1 MARISVE
8 NNNKNSNDVIFGY
21 RKMSML
27 DWHVLNDENK
37 AVATTAKELDE
48 DTRNA
53 IRKSTTSF
61 LVGRGYAR
69 GEAMQI
75 VNGILQDR

>member
-1 MARISVE
+1 MARISIL
-8 NNNKNSNDVIFGY
+8 NNKNNGMKPYGY
-21 RKMSML
+21 RKMSL
-27 DWHVLNDENK
+27 LNWHVLNDENK

-61 LVGRGYAR
+61 LVDRGYTR
-69 GEAMQI
+69 GEAIQI
-75 VNGILQDR
+75 VSGILQDK